1 MSCKLPETIL
11 LAGIL
16 SLVSTTLFGQEFRVY
31 TAVYDVSAS
40 YDGRSG
46 KSEPVARSL
55 TLFHAGKVYD
65 YIQAIGEVTIF
76 EPAHRRFTILSTPR
90 KLATT
95 VDVDEIN
102 HKLKLA
108 GDVVKNRI
116 RELRQK
122 NDSKFFALQ
131 AALQFQ
137 LDPDFAETYAEDV
150 KQLTLKSP
158 NLQYVIQCADT
169 KSQEAITPENVTA
182 YLRYA
187 DWICRLNYVLH
198 PGALL
203 PQPRL
208 ALNESL
214 RRRNLIPT
222 RVVLEAAAGA
232 QINLR
237 AEHKIQ
243 WELTE
248 QDRTFI
254 DGWETML
261 RSKKTRM
268 VPFRHYQ
275 ETVLAGNPIQKR

>member
-11 LAGIL
+11 LAGML
-16 SLVSTTLFGQEFRVY
+16 SLASTTALSQEFRVY

-40 YDGRSG
+40 SQGRSE
-46 KSEPVARSL
+46 KPEPVARSL

-102 HKLKLA
+102 HILKIA
-108 GDVVKNRI
+108 EEAVTNRI
-116 RELRQK
+116 TELRQK
-122 NDSKFFALQ
+122 NESRFSVLQ
-131 AALQFQ
+131 ASLEFQ
-137 LDPDFAETYAEDV
+137 LNPDFEETYTENV
-150 KQLTLKSP
+150 KQLTLRSP
-158 NLQYVIQCADT
+158 SLQYVIQCADP
-169 KSQEAITPENVTA
+169 KSQEAISPENVTA

-187 DWICRLNYVLH
+187 DWVCRLNYVLR
-198 PGALL
+198 PGVLL

-214 RRRNLIPT
+214 RRRNLLPT
-222 RVVLEAAAGA
+222 QVELKSDTGA

-243 WELTE
+243 WALTE
-248 QDRTFI
+248 QDRSFI
-254 DGWETML
+254 DGWESML
-261 RSKKTRM
+261 RSRKTRN
-268 VPFRHYQ
+268 VPFRRYQ
-275 ETVLAGNPIQKR
+275 ETVLAGKPKQKR

>member
-1 MSCKLPETIL
+1 MSRKLSETIL
-11 LAGIL
+11 LAGMV

-40 YDGRSG
+40 NNG
-46 KSEPVARSL
+46 KAGKQDPVFRSL

-65 YIQAIGEVTIF
+65 YISAIGEVTIF
-76 EPAHRRFTILSTPR
+76 EPAHSRFTILSTSR

-95 VDVDEIN
+95 VDIDEIN
-102 HKLKLA
+102 HKLKTA
-108 GDVVKNRI
+108 EEVVKNRI
-116 RELRQK
+116 TELRQK
-122 NDSKFFALQ
+122 NESKFSALQ

-137 LDPDFAETYAEDV
+137 LDPDFEETYLKEA
-150 KQLTLKSP
+150 KQLTLRSP
-158 NLQYVIQCADT
+158 NLQYVVQCADP
-169 KSQEAITPENVTA
+169 KSQKAIAPENVTA

-203 PQPRL
+203 PPPRL

-222 RVVLEAAAGA
+222 QVELKAAAGA

-243 WELTE
+243 WELTKL
-248 QDRTFI
+248 DRSLI
-254 DGWETML
+254 DRWETML
-261 RSKKTRM
+261 RSKKTRD
-268 VPFRHYQ
+268 VPFRRYQ
-275 ETVLAGNPIQKR
+275 ETVLAGNPKQRR

>member
-1 MSCKLPETIL
+1 MSWKLPEAIL
-11 LAGIL
+11 LAGML
-16 SLVSTTLFGQEFRVY
+16 SLVSTAVFGQEFRVY
-31 TAVYDVSAS
+31 TRMYDVSAS
-40 YDGRSG
+40 FPGRGG

-65 YIQAIGEVTIF
+65 YISSIGEVTIF
-76 EPAHRRFTILSTPR
+76 EPAHDRFTILSTSR

-102 HKLKLA
+102 HILKSVE
-108 GDVVKNRI
+108 DVVKDRI
-116 RELRQK
+116 TELRQK
-122 NDSKFFALQ
+122 NDSKLSTLQ

-137 LDPDFAETYAEDV
+137 LDPAFEESYTEDV
-150 KQLTLKSP
+150 KQLTLRSP
-158 NLQYVIQCADT
+158 NLQYVIQCADS
-169 KSQEAITPENVTA
+169 KSQAAITPENVTA

-198 PGALL
+198 PDALL

-222 RVVLEAAAGA
+222 QVELKADVGV
-232 QINLR
+232 QKNLR
-237 AEHKIQ
+237 AEHQIQ

-248 QDRTFI
+248 LDRSFI
-254 DGWETML
+254 DGWESML
-261 RSKKTRM
+261 RSRNTRN
-268 VPFRHYQ
+268 VPFRRYQ
-275 ETVLAGNPIQKR
+275 ETILAGNPKQKR